1 MTGAARPERAR
12 QYPLPPADEQATTRI
27 DKDMNCLRTIWL
39 LPGALLLAAGACAQ
53 DDVNAMALERAA
65 FAEVLAEIETGKR
78 DAVPAELARY
88 PLTPY
93 LHAALLRRALV
104 QDPGPENDAAIV
116 AWLDRHAALPMAD
129 DLRRDWLRR
138 VAKRKDWTTFHAQY
152 RPTGSAT
159 LQCHYLHAR
168 TRVEAAEL
176 VEPDAMDRWLSGS
189 SQPDAC
195 DPVFAWLKAR
205 GLLTEQRI
213 YERMMLAME
222 ARQSGLVRYLM
233 RKLPERRQAY
243 AKDWLAMRSDPA
255 RQIARIA
262 KAGKL
267 RDDDEAGL
275 LQTGL
280 KTLAWRD
287 SEAAYKA
294 LQSLKG
300 VRGIDDGLRA
310 RLQRDVALGLA
321 YDRDARGYELFA
333 DVAVPDG
340 ILGPKAREW
349 RVRSALYQGQ
359 WADVRRWI
367 EAMPTEQRKESAWRY
382 WYARALDQAGE
393 RDEARAIDQR
403 LARERSYYG
412 YLAADRTSAR
422 YAIDHSP
429 VTPDAELQR
438 SFANLAGVVRAREW
452 FLLDRPAEARVEWVA
467 VVGDL
472 EPAAQQQAALVADR
486 WGWHE
491 QAIITLARSKYW
503 DDMHVRYPL
512 PHADDIDRLARQ
524 TAVPQDFIWGIAR
537 SESLFARD
545 ARSGAG
551 AYGLMQLLPATAK
564 RVARGAGLTYTGR
577 ASLYEPDVNLT
588 LGTQYLADLLE
599 RFDGSLPFAA
609 AAYNTGEHRVER
621 WRPPGDKDAAIWVEN
636 IPYTE
641 TRLYVQKVLKHM
653 TGFGWRRTGQPVP
666 VTTRLGSLPPPPVE
680 QAKAS

>member
-1 MTGAARPERAR
+1 M
-12 QYPLPPADEQATTRI
+12 
-27 DKDMNCLRTIWL
+27 LRRIWL
-39 LPGALLLAAGACAQ
+39 LSGALLLAAAACAQ
-53 DDVNAMALERAA
+53 DNDPHVLERAA
-65 FAEVLAEIETGKR
+65 FAEVLAAIEAGKR
-78 DAVPAELARY
+78 DAVPPELADY

-93 LHAALLRRALV
+93 LHAALLRRELIQA
-104 QDPGPENDAAIV
+104 PGPKNDAAIV

-138 VAKRKDWTTFHAQY
+138 VARRKDWRTVYDHY
-152 RPTGSAT
+152 RTTGSAS

-168 TRVEAAEL
+168 TRIEAAEK
-176 VEPDAMDRWLSGS
+176 VEPAAMERWLSGT

-195 DPVFAWLKAR
+195 DPVFAWLDAR
-205 GLLTEQRI
+205 GLLTDDRI
-213 YERMMLAME
+213 YERMMLAMD

-233 RKLPERRQAY
+233 RKLPEQRRGY
-243 AKDWLAMRSDPA
+243 ARAWLAMRANPA
-255 RQIARIA
+255 GEIARIA
-262 KAGKL
+262 RAGRL
-267 RDDDEAGL
+267 RNDDEAGL

-287 SEAAYKA
+287 SDKAHAA
-294 LQSLKG
+294 LQSLTG
-300 VRGIDDGLRA
+300 VRGIDGALRA

-321 YDRDARGYELFA
+321 YDRDPRGFALFA
-333 DVAVPDG
+333 DGAVRDG

-359 WADVRRWI
+359 WADVQRWI
-367 EAMPTEQRKESAWRY
+367 EAMPADQRKESTWRY
-382 WYARALDQAGE
+382 WLARALEMAGQRTAA
-393 RDEARAIDQR
+393 RDIYQR

-412 YLAADRTSAR
+412 YLAADRLGVN

-429 VTPDAELQR
+429 VTPDPEAQA
-438 SFANLAGVVRAREW
+438 SFAQLAGVVRAREW
-452 FLLDRPAEARVEWVA
+452 FLLDRPAEAREEWVA
-467 VVGDL
+467 VVADL
-472 EPAAQQQAALVADR
+472 DRTAQQQAALVADA

-512 PHADDIDRLARQ
+512 PHADDVDRLARQ
-524 TAVPQDFIWGIAR
+524 TAVPHDFIWGIAR

-551 AYGLMQLLPATAK
+551 AYGLMQLLPATAR
-564 RVARGAGLTYTGR
+564 RVARGAGLEYRGR
-577 ASLYEPDVNLT
+577 ASLYQPDVNLT

-609 AAYNTGEHRVER
+609 AAYNAGEHRVDR
-621 WRPPGDKDAAIWVEN
+621 WRPAGDKDAAIWVEN

-653 TGFGWRRTGQPVP
+653 TGFAWRRTGRPVP
-666 VTTRLGSLPPPPVE
+666 VTTRLGSLPPPPAE
-680 QAKAS
+680 QARAAG